1 MPIPIRDR
9 AVRGITLISSV
20 PRAERWYVFS
30 IKTCQGSTH
39 RTTSTF
45 WGNSW
50 SPTAG
55 VPSVRPSKRQNRKRI
70 RGAVFQE
77 EFRQW
82 DRRTL
87 KKRQG
92 SRGKRIRRLRLDD
105 SCFSV
110 LSCPSFTVIDHGD
123 GCSFLSLWAGER
135 APLFLHGGPRLQT
148 GRRSIETK
156 LIQAGIHHPDQ
167 KNRTTRPGL
176 VPLKNTR
183 ETKKG
188 AALSSRSPFLPFKFG
203 APDKI

>member
-1 MPIPIRDR
+1 M
-9 AVRGITLISSV
+9 G
-20 PRAERWYVFS
+20 
-30 IKTCQGSTH
+30 
-39 RTTSTF
+39 
-45 WGNSW
+45 
-50 SPTAG
+50 
-55 VPSVRPSKRQNRKRI
+55 PSH
-70 RGAVFQE
+70 
-77 EFRQW
+77 
-82 DRRTL
+82 L

-148 GRRSIETK
+148 GRRSIETM

-176 VPLKNTR
+176 VPLKNTQ

-188 AALSSRSPFLPFKFG
+188 LRFLHVAPFCSSNLARRTRFELVTFGSVVRCSIQLSYRRAWMHKTT
-203 APDKI
+203 KN